1 MILDWYLNRKEFAMA
16 ENILQKFKRFYA
28 DIERDVVPNASVW
41 TKAFITADFLWEK
54 IRYDTELIDYVQ
66 YRFYYKKRSE
76 RNKFINHG
84 KLLQIIKTCNDPKS
98 RKLFDQKP
106 LFNKEFSQ
114 YLGRDWVDSAYC
126 TKEEFMRFFNAH
138 EAYFCKSPDGMFGR
152 GIEIV
157 KRADIKKPD
166 AFYKKCVKNK
176 TLLEEIL
183 VQSPQLAAFNNTAV
197 NSLRMVTLVCA
208 DNTVR
213 VMAAVL
219 RISRKGKFADNF
231 HHEGIA
237 ALIDIKTGI
246 VYTTGVDRNWNRY
259 VLHPDSKKQIVG
271 FKVPHWSEIIN
282 TVKKAAMVHPE
293 VRYVGWDVMIKEN
306 GQIVL
311 IEGNPGADPDV
322 TQIEDQVGKW
332 PLYEPLLK
340 EIAKANGMQLNS

>member
-1 MILDWYLNRKEFAMA
+1 MSESILH
-16 ENILQKFKRFYA
+16 KFKRFYA
-28 DIERDVVPNASVW
+28 DIERYVVPDASLR
-41 TKAFITADFLWEK
+41 TKAFITLDFLWEK
-54 IRYDTELIDYVQ
+54 FRYGTELIDYVQ
-66 YRFYYKKRSE
+66 YRFYYKKRVE
-76 RNKFINHG
+76 RGRFVNHG
-84 KLLQIIKTCNDPKS
+84 KLLQIMRTCNDPGSKE
-98 RKLFDQKP
+98 LFNQKP
-106 LFNKEFSQ
+106 LFNREFSQ
-114 YLGRDWVDSAYC
+114 YLGREWVYPAYC
-126 TKEEFMRFFNAH
+126 TREEFMRFFNGH
-138 EAYFCKSPDGMFGR
+138 EAYFCKSPDGMNGV

-157 KRADIKKPD
+157 KKSDVNDPD
-166 AFYKKCVKNK
+166 AFYKKCVENK

-183 VQSPQLAAFNNTAV
+183 VQSPELAAFNDTAV

-208 DNTVR
+208 DDTVR

-271 FKVPHWSEIIN
+271 FKVPHWGEIID

-311 IEGNPGADPDV
+311 IEGNPGAEPDV
-322 TQIEDQVGKW
+322 TQIGDQIGKW
-332 PLYEPLLK
+332 PLYEPLIK
-340 EIAKANGMQLNS
+340 EIAKNSGVR

>member
-1 MILDWYLNRKEFAMA
+1 MTES
-16 ENILQKFKRFYA
+16 ILQKFKRFYG
-28 DIERDVVPNASVW
+28 DIEKNVAPGASLL

-54 IRYDTELIDYVQ
+54 FIYDTELIDYVQ
-66 YRFYYKKRSE
+66 YRFYYKKRAE
-76 RNKFINHG
+76 RNRFINHG
-84 KLLQIIKTCNDPKS
+84 RLLKIMRICNDPKS

-106 LFNKEFSQ
+106 LFNREFSQ
-114 YLGRDWVDSAYC
+114 YLGRDWVDSAHC
-126 TKEEFMRFFNAH
+126 TKQEFMRFLNAH
-138 EAYFCKSPDGMFGR
+138 DTYFCKSPDGMFGR

-157 KRADIKKPD
+157 KKSEIKNPA
-166 AFYKKCVKNK
+166 AFFKRCVKNK

-183 VQSPQLAAFNNTAV
+183 VQLPEIAEFNDTAV
-197 NSLRMVTLVCA
+197 NSLRIVTLVCA
-208 DNTVR
+208 DNTVKI
-213 VMAAVL
+213 MAAVL

-237 ALIDIKTGI
+237 ALVDIKTGI

-271 FKVPHWSEIIN
+271 FKVPYWSKIID
-282 TVKKAAMVHPE
+282 TVKNAAMVHPE

-322 TQIEDQVGKW
+322 TQIEDQIGKW
-332 PLYEPLLK
+332 PIYEPLLK
-340 EIAKANGMQLNS
+340 EIARKKEL